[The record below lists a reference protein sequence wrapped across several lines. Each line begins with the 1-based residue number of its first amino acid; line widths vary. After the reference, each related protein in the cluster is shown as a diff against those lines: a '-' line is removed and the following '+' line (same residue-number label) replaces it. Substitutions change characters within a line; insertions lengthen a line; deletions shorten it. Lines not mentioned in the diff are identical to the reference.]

1 MIKVENDKK
10 EVFAKDNWDYEKSG
24 DDFEDRNSRSQERMV
39 QKEKIFDNIP
49 KDEGLEKDLSSERKN
64 PGTTKIT
71 LNYMAEEIKKTVP
84 LIRHDGNLYYYT
96 GQSYKVLKDE
106 EDLLRLTRSHV
117 SRDAFGA
124 CSIKRFFSDL
134 LIYLRNDDCLI
145 PEEYEKKLRKAQYY
159 ISFRNG
165 VLDVSN
171 LELHRHSPKHLVFYE
186 LDSDWK
192 ENAYPKQFYR
202 FLRTVCGADQ
212 EIQTRVLETIGYLLS
227 PINEG
232 KCFFVMGTAPD
243 SGKSTLGEML
253 EKIVGEPYV
262 THLSTNQVGG
272 RFALGDIHGKTL
284 NLSMDLPKGKLS
296 SVVVSIIKQITGGDA
311 ITAERKYDKLRD
323 VHSKMRFLF
332 ASNYPVTIPKTDDDD
347 SFWNRMVVVPFQ
359 YSLDKEEMDVCLIE
373 KLMQEKDEIISV
385 CLHALSE
392 LIKRNYIFST
402 CKVADEMKSQW
413 REFEDESLQTVQK
426 FFDECVEMT
435 GNQRDQMYA
444 YKLYRAYLHY
454 CDDNQLECVSQKK
467 MVVWIKQ
474 NMPDCIH
481 KRIHE
486 TGENPKSGFSGIRF
500 KDNDDV

>member
-1 MIKVENDKK
+1 
-10 EVFAKDNWDYEKSG
+10 
-24 DDFEDRNSRSQERMV
+24 
-39 QKEKIFDNIP
+39 
-49 KDEGLEKDLSSERKN
+49 
-64 PGTTKIT
+64 
-71 LNYMAEEIKKTVP
+71 MAEEIKKTVP

-145 PEEYEKKLRKAQYY
+145 PAEYERKLQKAQYY

-171 LELHRHSPKHLVFYE
+171 LELHRHSPKHVVFYE
-186 LDSDWK
+186 LDSDWR

-212 EIQTRVLETIGYLLS
+212 EVQTRVLETIGYLLS

-253 EKIVGEPYV
+253 ERIVGEPYV

-284 NLSMDLPKGKLS
+284 NLSMDLPKGKLLFELNAYFALL
-296 SVVVSIIKQITGGDA
+296 ITSY
-311 ITAERKYDKLRD
+311 T
-323 VHSKMRFLF
+323 
-332 ASNYPVTIPKTDDDD
+332 
-347 SFWNRMVVVPFQ
+347 
-359 YSLDKEEMDVCLIE
+359 
-373 KLMQEKDEIISV
+373 
-385 CLHALSE
+385 
-392 LIKRNYIFST
+392 FST
-402 CKVADEMKSQW
+402 
-413 REFEDESLQTVQK
+413 FPLP
-426 FFDECVEMT
+426 F
-435 GNQRDQMYA
+435 N
-444 YKLYRAYLHY
+444 LYL
-454 CDDNQLECVSQKK
+454 
-467 MVVWIKQ
+467 
-474 NMPDCIH
+474 
-481 KRIHE
+481 
-486 TGENPKSGFSGIRF
+486 
-500 KDNDDV
+500 